1 MAPVAQFFGP
11 WVPQLWDGSTGII
24 WDGFRVLGHHMAP
37 PQDTKIIQDIPSYQ
51 QQILQIDG
59 SRWFQ
64 SGCNLHRSRG
74 FIQNQAAQALGWR
87 RATHLHRKGGVLWNA
102 VHSPTNVIFLAIL
115 LLLQVLS
122 FGPAVLITLTSGCQ
136 AHVVVKKNTCRLRD
150 SMSVGELLILLTK
163 WYQLVPPSNSKWF
176 QVHPILPTNSNWF
189 SLQHH
194 ILQQPSHGPG

>member
-1 MAPVAQFFGP
+1 M
-11 WVPQLWDGSTGII
+11 
-24 WDGFRVLGHHMAP
+24 
-37 PQDTKIIQDIPSYQ
+37 PSYQ

-87 RATHLHRKGGVLWNA
+87 RATHLHCKGGVLWNA

-136 AHVVVKKNTCRLRD
+136 AHVVVKKTTCRLRD
-150 SMSVGELLILLTK
+150 SMSVGELLTK
-163 WYQLVPPSNSKWF
+163 WYQLVLPSDSKCIRFF
-176 QVHPILPTNSNWF
+176 QQIPTGSVSSITSCSNQATVLDKDLSHALCMDARLLAFPTLITEPQGMGCYSIIVLGTTWYRLPHVAT
-189 SLQHH
+189 
-194 ILQQPSHGPG
+194 

>member
-1 MAPVAQFFGP
+1 MAPVAQSFDRCGSMGRARAP
-11 WVPQLWDGSTGII
+11 HGTTWHHQL
-24 WDGFRVLGHHMAP
+24 
-37 PQDTKIIQDIPSYQ
+37 IPSYQ

-87 RATHLHRKGGVLWNA
+87 RATHLHCKGGVLWNA

-122 FGPAVLITLTSGCQ
+122 FGPAVLITLTSGSVSSITSCSNQ
-136 AHVVVKKNTCRLRD
+136 ATVLDKDLSHALCMDARLLAFPTLITEPQGMGCYSIIVLGTTWDRLPHVAT
-150 SMSVGELLILLTK
+150 
-163 WYQLVPPSNSKWF
+163 
-176 QVHPILPTNSNWF
+176 
-189 SLQHH
+189 
-194 ILQQPSHGPG
+194 